1 MSVPTVTTS
10 PENYAPILLNHNL
23 RRVYIMYV
31 ARGNK
36 YMGHINLEIC
46 IASWEV

>member
-31 ARGNK
+31 LKQCAK
-36 YMGHINLEIC
+36 SPYNL
-46 IASWEV
+46 VGLLTL